1 MNELKI
7 NILMIE
13 DDPDDVDF
21 YKTALDE
28 HGVSYTL
35 SAFYVPDQALT
46 HLSQSSS
53 LPHLIV
59 LDLNLPATAGPDVL
73 AAIKTDERYKDVPV
87 MVLTGSSQPHD
98 RELSLKLGATAFC
111 TKPVNYDEFRSMANE
126 TLKTLNHRNVAA

>member
-1 MNELKI
+1 MQELKL

-35 SAFYVPDQALT
+35 HAFYLPSQALS

-59 LDLNLPATAGPDVL
+59 LDLNLPAAAGPDVL
-73 AAIKTDERYKDVPV
+73 ASIKSDERLREVPV
-87 MVLTGSSQPHD
+87 MVLTGSSQPED
-98 RELSLKLGATAFC
+98 RELSLKLGATSFY
-111 TKPVNYDEFRSMANE
+111 TKPVHFEEMRNIADA
-126 TLKTLNHRNVAA
+126 TLRTLDSHVAA